1 MAATAQ
7 TSPAAPIVLLVES
20 GADVPAAAR
29 QDLGIEVVPM
39 HVTLAGETFDDGSVP
54 CARML
59 AACAETGAVP
69 TTSGCTPHDF
79 TVAFDRI
86 HAERPD
92 AHILH
97 LAYSAATTCSY
108 ESALTAAEGRDY
120 VTSVDVKSVTCA
132 QYLLV
137 SEVARFLAA
146 NPGATVGEAAD
157 LARDLSGRIRLGF
170 IPGDLAFLRAGGRLS
185 NAAYVGAHLL
195 RIKPTIEMI
204 DGLLVATKKHRG
216 SMARACRAFLDDF
229 LSKEDLDRSRLAFVY
244 SHGLSDGIRADAE
257 ARVRE
262 AGFREVEWVET
273 GCVIASHSGPGSFG
287 AAAIAKR

>member
-1 MAATAQ
+1 MALTQTA
-7 TSPAAPIVLLVES
+7 PVVLLAES
-20 GADVPAAAR
+20 GADIPEAAR
-29 QDLGIEVVPM
+29 RSLGIEVVPM
-39 HVTLAGETFDDGSVP
+39 HVTLAGETFDDGAVTS
-54 CARML
+54 AQML
-59 AACAETGAVP
+59 ATCAETGAVP

-86 HAERPD
+86 HAEHPD
-92 AHILH
+92 ARILH

-108 ESALTAAEGRDY
+108 DSALTAAEGRDY

-132 QYLLV
+132 QYLVV
-137 SEVARFLAA
+137 SEVARFLRD
-146 NPGATVGEAAD
+146 NPDATVDDAAD

-185 NAAYVGAHLL
+185 NAAYLGAHLL
-195 RIKPTIEMI
+195 RIKPTVEMV
-204 DGLLVATKKHRG
+204 DGRLVATKKRRG

-229 LSKEDLDRSRLAFVY
+229 LSREGLDRSRLAFVY
-244 SHGLSDGIRADAE
+244 SSGLSDEIRAEAE

-262 AGFREVEWVET
+262 AGFQEVEWVET

-287 AAAIAKR
+287 AAAIAER